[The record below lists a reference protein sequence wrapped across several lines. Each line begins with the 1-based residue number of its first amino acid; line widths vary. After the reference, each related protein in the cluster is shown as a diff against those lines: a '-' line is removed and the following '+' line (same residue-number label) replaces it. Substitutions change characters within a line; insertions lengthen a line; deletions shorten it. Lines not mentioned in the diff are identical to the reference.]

1 MSSEK
6 TENASVQKLNKARK
20 KGDIPRAKEFI
31 TAIALMSCILY
42 YAVII
47 PTMFETIKE
56 MFIHAYSFNRSQI
69 AQPKLQI
76 ELVGY
81 AMYLLMMLFV
91 PLLFI
96 KFIVVILG
104 STILGGFSVNVS
116 KLAPKFNKI
125 NPGSGIKR
133 IFSKNTLVE
142 FLKSILKI
150 TIFFMILYYTITSN
164 INVISPLVR
173 STLNSVMA
181 VSASIMITL
190 TFMLVAVI
198 VIFGLIDLPY
208 QKLQFMKQM
217 KMSKQELKDEYKES
231 EGDPQTKGRMKQIQM
246 QMSKNAATKT
256 VPTANVILMNPTHY
270 AVALKYDLTKAEAPF
285 LVAKGE
291 DAVAFYIKSIADKH
305 NIEVITS
312 PELTRSIFYTTKI
325 NQMVPSQL
333 YSTVAQVLHY
343 VNQLKSFKN
352 GNGIKPNT
360 LPNFSIP
367 EKLRF

>member
-116 KLAPKFNKI
+116 KLAPKFN
-125 NPGSGIKR
+125 
-133 IFSKNTLVE
+133 
-142 FLKSILKI
+142 
-150 TIFFMILYYTITSN
+150 
-164 INVISPLVR
+164 
-173 STLNSVMA
+173 
-181 VSASIMITL
+181 
-190 TFMLVAVI
+190 
-198 VIFGLIDLPY
+198 
-208 QKLQFMKQM
+208 
-217 KMSKQELKDEYKES
+217 
-231 EGDPQTKGRMKQIQM
+231 
-246 QMSKNAATKT
+246 
-256 VPTANVILMNPTHY
+256 
-270 AVALKYDLTKAEAPF
+270 
-285 LVAKGE
+285 
-291 DAVAFYIKSIADKH
+291 
-305 NIEVITS
+305 
-312 PELTRSIFYTTKI
+312 RSIRE
-325 NQMVPSQL
+325 V
-333 YSTVAQVLHY
+333 VLSAFF
-343 VNQLKSFKN
+343 QKTLWLSF
-352 GNGIKPNT
+352 
-360 LPNFSIP
+360 
-367 EKLRF
+367 